1 MHFRWCSATS
11 ATAKTLA
18 ALSAPRQHVRLSRL
32 LDQVLTEAEASVGDS
47 AIHAVSCWWHDVATP
62 ENEQNVSKA
71 SVIGYIISFLGTAL
85 WIYGYF
91 THGNPSLIDWQ
102 ANSPR
107 WIAEFLPNIESE
119 IGMALAFISIVPIYW
134 PTQFKNHRRR

>member
-1 MHFRWCSATS
+1 M
-11 ATAKTLA
+11 
-18 ALSAPRQHVRLSRL
+18 
-32 LDQVLTEAEASVGDS
+32 
-47 AIHAVSCWWHDVATP
+47 
-62 ENEQNVSKA
+62 SKA

-91 THGNPSLIDWQ
+91 THGNPSFIDWQ

-119 IGMALAFISIVPIYW
+119 IGMALAFIGIVPIYW